1 MAGRWYMPVGLPGS
15 YITVSTKV
23 RREVVER
30 AKALGINVSRSLRE
44 KLEEEVERRE
54 LELLK
59 RELDSLRDA
68 LEALDVEIIV
78 KHVRE
83 IGGADARP
91 AFRRVVAGESARA
104 DWQR

>member
-1 MAGRWYMPVGLPGS
+1 MPVGLLGS

-30 AKALGINVSRSLRE
+30 AKALGINASRFLRE

-59 RELDSLRDA
+59 RELNSLRDA
-68 LEALDVEIIV
+68 LEAIDVERIV
-78 KHVRE
+78 KDVRE
-83 IGGADARP
+83 DRGC
-91 AFRRVVAGESARA
+91 
-104 DWQR
+104 

>member
-1 MAGRWYMPVGLPGS
+1 MPVGLPGS
-15 YITVSTKV
+15 CITVSTKV

-30 AKALGINVSRSLRE
+30 AKALGINVPRFLRE

-59 RELDSLRDA
+59 RELNSLRDA
-68 LEALDVEIIV
+68 LEAIDVERIV

-83 IGGADARP
+83 DRGR
-91 AFRRVVAGESARA
+91 
-104 DWQR
+104 